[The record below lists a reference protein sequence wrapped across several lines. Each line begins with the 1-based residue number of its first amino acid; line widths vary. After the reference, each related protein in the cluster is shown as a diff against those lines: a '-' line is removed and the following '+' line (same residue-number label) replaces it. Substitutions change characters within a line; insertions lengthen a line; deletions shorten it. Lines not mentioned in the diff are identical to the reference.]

1 MLTLSSRSQIEIRET
16 PGASSSIGNKA
27 GAASTWAVLLQAAL
41 VGKQNGRSAFYQS
54 IHGNA
59 RSPGWTSRT
68 SDPEKLV
75 DLFLQKVEWLSRRG
89 KMADQ
94 AEVLEAL
101 TPAQRAQHMV
111 PPEEPS
117 TKKKSP
123 PATQSKKDDGAT
135 HKGQVLRVQQLA
147 RARVSSGSGGR
158 GAF

>member
-1 MLTLSSRSQIEIRET
+1 MLTLSSGSQIEIRET

-68 SDPEKLV
+68 PDPEKLV

-123 PATQSKKDDGAT
+123 PDTVEEGRGAARE
-135 HKGQVLRVQQLA
+135 GQVLRMQQLA
-147 RARVSSGSGGR
+147 RARVSSGSGSR
-158 GAF
+158 GAS